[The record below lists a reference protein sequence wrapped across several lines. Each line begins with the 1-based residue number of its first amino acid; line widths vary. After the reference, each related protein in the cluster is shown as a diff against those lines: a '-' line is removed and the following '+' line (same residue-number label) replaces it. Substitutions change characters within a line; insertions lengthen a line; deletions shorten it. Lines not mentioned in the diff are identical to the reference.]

1 MSKTIKPD
9 KKLFTKNLYILLTI
23 TGSVLILPAI
33 VHLIIYLVGEDPIV
47 AKVIWLVCLIILIV
61 GWIISVPLIKLWI
74 NNLAY
79 IIREDRVTIH
89 KGFLTKTQ
97 QNIPYRSI
105 TDFALVRSIF
115 DRLLGIGSIKIQTAG
130 QTKSPS
136 GYEGHLAGLIDFE
149 ELHKELREKI
159 KFLHPVSESLTTNEV
174 IQKSHESIWDQILSE
189 LKTIRKLLEKQ

>member
-9 KKLFTKNLYILLTI
+9 KKLLKKNLYVLLTI
-23 TGSVLILPAI
+23 TGFVLILLAI
-33 VHLIIYLVGEDPIV
+33 IHLLINLAGGDPIV

-74 NNLAY
+74 NNLIY
-79 IIREDRVTIH
+79 ILREDRVTIH

-115 DRLLGIGSIKIQTAG
+115 DRLLDIGSIKIQTAG
-130 QTKSPS
+130 QTQSPS
-136 GYEGHLAGLIDFE
+136 GYEGHLAGLVDFE

-159 KFLHPVSESLTTNEV
+159 KFLHPVSESLTTNEA
-174 IQKSHESIWDQILSE
+174 IQKSHEGIWEQIFSE
-189 LKTIRKLLEKQ
+189 LKAIRKILERQ